1 MERINGIGGISDS
14 INQRHSGAVDGFR
27 VRLNEN
33 PPNIIF
39 CRINNC
45 VESEI
50 DYCKRAIQMLSDY
63 PEDLNKYSEILADLM
78 ECKEQMRER
87 SIDDKKIKAYYP
99 KEGHI
104 AHVGNVANFPERHRG
119 LSLFSWAAHT
129 DDQLAAI
136 NAVNAWCLRQAEGV
150 NGQSILLYG
159 PPGTGKTH
167 LACAAGAFFGIVW
180 GDSVIY
186 SNAADIV
193 RTVRDSYDDESNI
206 TEKEAFQKFTKPKLL
221 IMDEVGVGKD
231 SDFSRETLHTVI
243 SKRYDKKFPTIFI
256 TNASAKDFRS
266 AIMERAWDRL
276 QEDGALQIKMVWDS
290 FRTTPRTGQSRFAA
304 PYPPPSHDPITKPE
318 DKWFE
323 F

>member
-1 MERINGIGGISDS
+1 MEKLNGIGEIANLL
-14 INQRHSGAVDGFR
+14 NQRHQDAVDGFR
-27 VRLNEN
+27 SRLNQN
-33 PPNIIF
+33 PPSILY
-39 CRINNC
+39 CRIHNC
-45 VESEI
+45 VENEI
-50 DYCKRAIQMLSDY
+50 DYCKRAIQTLSDY
-63 PEDLNKYSEILADLM
+63 PEDLNKYAEILADLI

-87 SIDDKKIKAYYP
+87 TIDEKKIKAYYP
-99 KEGHI
+99 IDGYVAYIGKL
-104 AHVGNVANFPERHRG
+104 ANFPERHRG

-129 DDQLAAI
+129 DEQLAVI

-180 GDSVIY
+180 DESVIY

-193 RTVRDSYDDESNI
+193 RTVRDSYDDESDL
-206 TEKEAFQKFTKPKLL
+206 TEKEALQKFIKPRLL

-243 SKRYDKKFPTIFI
+243 SKRYDKRLPTIFI
-256 TNASAKDFRS
+256 TNASAKDFRA

-290 FRTTPRTGQSRFAA
+290 FRTTPRTGPSRFTA
-304 PYPPPSHDPITKPE
+304 PYPPPSSDPIKKSE
-318 DKWFE
+318 DSRW
-323 F
+323 